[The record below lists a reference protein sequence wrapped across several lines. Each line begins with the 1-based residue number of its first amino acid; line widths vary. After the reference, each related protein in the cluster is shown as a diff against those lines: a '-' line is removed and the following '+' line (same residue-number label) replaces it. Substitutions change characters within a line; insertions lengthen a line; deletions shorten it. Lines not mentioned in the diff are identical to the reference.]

1 MQRSLL
7 LLLMLIF
14 IALSGCAVGGAVVYE
29 VAAMAMDERK
39 IGVLLSDEGIE
50 AKIGDAFL
58 KDDVTNLRSISPFCF
73 NGCVYLVGE
82 YVTKQ
87 EKEKAITIARD
98 VEGVKSVEAYLLP
111 KANDAHCTRTDNL
124 ALAARVKAKL
134 FGDEDTSVIRI
145 RVKSVQCRV
154 VLLGIAGSQK
164 EIDKT
169 ISDVK
174 ATEGVREVVLF
185 LKSSH

>member
-1 MQRSLL
+1 MKRSIS

-14 IALSGCAVGGAVVYE
+14 IALSGCAVGGAVFYE
-29 VAAMAMDERK
+29 VAAIAVDERK

-50 AKIGDAFL
+50 AKIEDAFL
-58 KDDVTNLRSISPFCF
+58 NDEVANLRSISPFCF

-82 YVTKQ
+82 YATKQ
-87 EKEKAITIARD
+87 DKEKAITVARD

-111 KANDAHCTRTDNL
+111 KANDDHCTRINNL
-124 ALAARVKAKL
+124 ALVARVKTKL
-134 FGDEDTSVIRI
+134 IGDNDTSVIRI

-164 EIDKT
+164 EIDEA

-174 ATEGVREVVLF
+174 ATEGVREVVSF